1 MRTQIVFLYS
11 IYPSLKKIIFLDK
24 YQSQSFAAFSVP
36 RQQHPCVACLPREKY
51 SSPQVVGRFRS
62 KYTHNLW
69 LQRGEPIPH
78 TPASA
83 GTRAFSGD
91 ATGPSVSPEGPLT
104 KCWKSKRVKATAA
117 NQTKL
122 YPRKKELGLPIDRQ
136 TDRRRNRPR
145 VDTTVRLREK
155 RQIWP
160 LGTAPLGK
168 QQKTSRAITSP
179 QTQSNLT
186 NLKIQMTNKKV
197 SSLIIHIKAT
207 FNNTLLTLTNF
218 KGQVITWVSAGSCG
232 FKGARK
238 GTPFA
243 AKKVVEIFM
252 KKSNDHFRRCDQI
265 KIYVCGVGPGR
276 ENAIRGLAAISKT
289 IQQATPKKG
298 KTQRMNKAAKLSN
311 KIILIRE
318 MTKIPHNGCR
328 PTKKRRI

>member
-1 MRTQIVFLYS
+1 M
-11 IYPSLKKIIFLDK
+11 
-24 YQSQSFAAFSVP
+24 
-36 RQQHPCVACLPREKY
+36 
-51 SSPQVVGRFRS
+51 
-62 KYTHNLW
+62 
-69 LQRGEPIPH
+69 
-78 TPASA
+78 
-83 GTRAFSGD
+83 
-91 ATGPSVSPEGPLT
+91 
-104 KCWKSKRVKATAA
+104 KA
-117 NQTKL
+117 
-122 YPRKKELGLPIDRQ
+122 
-136 TDRRRNRPR
+136 
-145 VDTTVRLREK
+145 V
-155 RQIWP
+155 
-160 LGTAPLGK
+160 PLGK
-168 QQKTSRAITSP
+168 PQKTSRAIASHK
-179 QTQSNLT
+179 TQSNST
-186 NLKIQMTNKKV
+186 NSKFKMTNNKV

-252 KKSNDHFRRCDQI
+252 KKSNDYFRRCDQI

-289 IQQATPKKG
+289 IQGTPKV

-311 KIILIRE
+311 KIVLIRE